1 MSTFYNKPTDVDLAK
16 HTPLLR
22 LSSYMKM
29 YGLRADLL
37 AKVDAFNPS
46 NKDSFSTRAIIPNFD
61 RVVAAI
67 IEYAEKEGFIDKKH
81 TVLIEPC
88 FKSGVGLAW
97 IIQRKGYKLIL
108 TVPDTMSR
116 KHISLIKTLDAIV
129 VLTPGEK
136 GLEGAIEKAKQ
147 LRDEIPGAVILEQF
161 SDKVPEIQKSGDIWE
176 YACGNVDILVV
187 STDTEMNF
195 QYQVNNLLSYLK
207 QINPEIKI
215 VTVKSESSTNP
226 GIVFDNH
233 EYVVDETLTIK
244 NDDAGETAEEVA
256 ITEGLVVGIL
266 SGAVVNAATILA
278 QREENLEKTI
288 LVVLP
293 DTAERYISTT
303 LL

>member
-1 MSTFYNKPTDVDLAK
+1 MSTFYNKPTDVDIAK

-29 YGLRADLL
+29 YELQTDLL

-46 NKDSFSTRAIIPNFD
+46 NRDSFSKRVIIPNFD
-61 RVVAAI
+61 RVVAPI
-67 IEYAEKEGFIDKKH
+67 IEYAEKEGLINKKH

-108 TVPDTMSR
+108 TVPDTMSK
-116 KHISLIKTLDAIV
+116 KHISLIKALDAIV

-161 SDKVPEIQKSGDIWE
+161 ADKVPEIQKTGDIWE
-176 YACGNVDILVV
+176 YACKNVDILVV
-187 STDTEMNF
+187 SMDTDTEF
-195 QYQVNNLLSYLK
+195 QIQANNLLLFLK
-207 QINPEIKI
+207 EKNPEIKM
-215 VTVKSESSTNP
+215 VTVKSELSTDNSS
-226 GIVFDNH
+226 VFDNH
-233 EYVVDETLTIK
+233 EYEMITIK
-244 NDDAGETAEEVA
+244 NDDAAETVEEVA
-256 ITEGLVVGIL
+256 ITEGMIIGML
-266 SGAVVNAATILA
+266 SGAVINAATIIS
-278 QREENLEKTI
+278 QREENFGKTV

-293 DTAERYISTT
+293 DTTDRYISTT
-303 LL
+303 SL